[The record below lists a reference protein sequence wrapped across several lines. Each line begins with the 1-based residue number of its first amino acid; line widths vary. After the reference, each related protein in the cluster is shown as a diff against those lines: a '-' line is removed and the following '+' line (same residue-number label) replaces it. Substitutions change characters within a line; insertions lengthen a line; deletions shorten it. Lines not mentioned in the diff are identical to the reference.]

1 MTENKML
8 KVGDLAPDF
17 RLPDQNN
24 KKTSLIQF
32 KGKWVVLYF
41 YPKDNT
47 SGCTL
52 EAVDF
57 SSVKEELE
65 SKDTVILGVSRD
77 SVKSHQNFIA
87 KQELTITLLSDPD
100 HNVIEEYGAW
110 RLKKMY
116 GKESYGIVR
125 STVLIDPSGKIAY
138 IWPKVKAKG
147 HVQEVVEKL
156 KELQSN

>member
-1 MTENKML
+1 ML

-24 KKTSLIQF
+24 KETSLIQF

-125 STVLIDPSGKIAY
+125 STLLIDPSGKIAY
-138 IWPKVKAKG
+138 IWPKIKAKG